1 MFELI
6 NKYLFVN
13 KTTQYGYRVLSSE
26 ENEQLERFYFRRCSF
41 PVSNNGVPVLR
52 LLVPISTDH
61 SWNNIRLRRDIA
73 SGLHDNSSCSRYLFC
88 YNSGFGILNAYI
100 TNASFSGMA
109 ISLLIFFLSLEHY
122 FLIKAFW

>member
-26 ENEQLERFYFRRCSF
+26 ENGQLERLYFCHCSF

-52 LLVPISTDH
+52 ILVPISTYH
-61 SWNNIRLRRDIA
+61 SRNNIRLRVDIA
-73 SGLHDNSSCSRYLFC
+73 SGLHDNSRCSRYLF

-109 ISLLIFFLSLEHY
+109 ISLLIFFLSL
-122 FLIKAFW
+122 

>member
-26 ENEQLERFYFRRCSF
+26 ENEQLKRLYFCHCSF

-52 LLVPISTDH
+52 ILVPISTYH
-61 SWNNIRLRRDIA
+61 SRNNIRLRVDIA
-73 SGLHDNSSCSRYLFC
+73 SGLHDNSSCSWYLFY

-109 ISLLIFFLSLEHY
+109 ISLLIFFLSL
-122 FLIKAFW
+122 